1 MIKNIDKFPI
11 LRRELPLSSQDLLN
25 FEEFIASK
33 WNDGEI
39 RGPVHFSN
47 GNENELVEIFRRIS
61 TDDWVFSTWRSHY
74 HALLKGIEVEWVTS
88 EILNGKS
95 ITLCNLDEKFYSSAI
110 VGGIIPIALGVA
122 MSLKMGGSHEKVWV
136 FIGDMCFNM
145 GVFDE
150 IYRYSRNHNLPIN
163 FVVEDNNLST
173 YTPTNE
179 VWINKRPIPDDVIY
193 YQYKSKYP
201 HYGTG
206 KFITF

>member
-1 MIKNIDKFPI
+1 MIHNLEKYPI
-11 LRRELPLSSQDLLN
+11 VRENLNYTKQDLIN
-25 FEEFIASK
+25 FEEFIAANYNSGK
-33 WNDGEI
+33 I

-47 GNENELVEIFRRIS
+47 GNEDQLIEIFKRVS

-74 HALLKGIEVEWVTS
+74 HALLKGIDGEWIVEN
-88 EILNGKS
+88 IMQGRS
-95 ITLCNLDEKFYSSAI
+95 ISLCNLTEKFYSSAI
-110 VGGIIPIALGVA
+110 VGGTLPIAMGVA
-122 MSLKMGGSHEKVWV
+122 MSLKMSKSENKVWV
-136 FIGDMCFNM
+136 FIGDMCYNM

-150 IYRYSRNHNLPIN
+150 IYRYSQNHKLPII

-179 VWINKRPIPDDVIY
+179 VWLQKKEVLSDVIY
-193 YQYKSKYP
+193 YDYNSKYP